1 MLCRELGGKGSRVKP
16 ISGQVLLAR
25 QMLTSIEQTVSH
37 NFSPRFSMKVLY
49 RLLLPLL
56 LPLTLFADSSL
67 PEEAAKL
74 IESLDLKKHVE
85 GGYYR
90 QTFKANHRE
99 TMDTEVGPRTTLTS
113 IYYLLTRESPI
124 GHFHLNQ
131 SDIVHYFHAG
141 DPLKYYLIHPDGSLE
156 TLILGPDPA
165 EGHQLQMTVRGG
177 IWKASEIIPDG
188 EEGEGYSLIGE
199 AVSPGFEYRDMTLG
213 NRDWLTRQFPEHA
226 DLFQRMS
233 YETAKQELD
242 IVQLEK
248 QPWYEAEDRAVARE
262 IASPRNS
269 RLTQISIADIKIPPG
284 VTVKEHYHK
293 KMEEVYF
300 IVEGSGIVSVNGI
313 QKEVRVGD
321 AVVIMPYERH
331 TITNA
336 SDSQMLRLHVT
347 CSPPWSPER
356 LHFDIGAISE
366 ESP

>member
-1 MLCRELGGKGSRVKP
+1 MKFLCRILF
-16 ISGQVLLAR
+16 L
-25 QMLTSIEQTVSH
+25 
-37 NFSPRFSMKVLY
+37 FSF
-49 RLLLPLL
+49 LPA
-56 LPLTLFADSSL
+56 LFADSSL

-74 IESLDLKKHVE
+74 IESLNLKKHVE

-90 QTFKANHRE
+90 QTFKAEHRDSI
-99 TMDTEVGPRTTLTS
+99 DTEVGPRTTLTS

-141 DPLKYYLIHPDGSLE
+141 DPLKYYLIYPDGTLE
-156 TLILGPDPA
+156 TLILGPDPVQ
-165 EGHQLQMTVRGG
+165 GHHLQMTVRGG
-177 IWKASEIIPDG
+177 IWKASEIAPG
-188 EEGEGYSLIGE
+188 TEKGNGYSLIGE
-199 AVSPGFEYRDMTLG
+199 AVAPGFEYRDMTLG
-213 NRDWLTRQFPEHA
+213 NRDWLTRQFPKHA
-226 DLFQRMS
+226 DLLKRMS
-233 YETAKQELD
+233 YETPKQELD

-248 QPWYEAEDRAVARE
+248 QTWYEAEDRAVARE

-284 VTVKEHYHK
+284 VSIKEHYHK
-293 KMEEVYF
+293 EMEEVYF
-300 IVEGSGIVSVNGI
+300 IVEGSGIVSMNGVD
-313 QKEVRVGD
+313 KEVGVGD

-356 LHFDIGAISE
+356 LYFDIGAVSE